1 MKKYDVIVIGESAAG
16 VVAAMT
22 ARKYYPEKSILM
34 IRDVKDVPIPCGIP
48 YIYGTAHDA
57 MKNLIPVAN
66 IEKGNNLE
74 AVIGKV
80 EDVDRVNKT
89 LELCGEVYQYDR
101 LVLATGSKPI
111 IPPIKGAD
119 LKNIFCVEKNPE
131 YLQKIYDQLKDTKNV
146 VVMGGGF
153 IGCEMAEEIKKHD
166 KSINV
171 TVVEMQENLLKIV
184 YDKEFCELAETA
196 LANQDINIL
205 TKEKVVEFVGETF
218 VKGVKLESGKVLDA
232 DMVILGI
239 GARANT
245 DLAEKIGLELGEGRG
260 IKVNR
265 YMVTS
270 DEAIFACGDCAD
282 KDSFFDHKPS
292 MLKLAS
298 IATMEARIVGTN
310 LFKYRR
316 INRGVVGCFS
326 TVLGGNVFA
335 AAGLNEDEAKRKGFE
350 VVTAVAESIN
360 RHPGLMP
367 GGQNLRVKLLFEKGT
382 RGIVGGEIY
391 GAYSGGELINAISAF
406 ISKEMTADEIV
417 LFQAGTHPALT
428 ASPIAYQLVNAAEN
442 ALVKLTNE
450 YSIDN

>member
-1 MKKYDVIVIGESAAG
+1 
-16 VVAAMT
+16 
-22 ARKYYPEKSILM
+22 
-34 IRDVKDVPIPCGIP
+34 
-48 YIYGTAHDA
+48 
-57 MKNLIPVAN
+57 MKNLIPVGN
-66 IEKGNNLE
+66 IEKGNKLE

-80 EDVDRVNKT
+80 NNVDRTNKT
-89 LELCGEVYQYDR
+89 ISVCEEKFQYER

-111 IPPIKGAD
+111 IPPINGVN
-119 LKNIFCVEKNPE
+119 LKNIFCIEKDPE
-131 YLQKIYDQLKDTKNV
+131 YLQTIYDQLKDTKNV

-166 KSINV
+166 PNLNV
-171 TVVEMQENLLKIV
+171 TIVEMQENLLKIV
-184 YDKEFCELAETA
+184 YDKEFCELAENA
-196 LANQDINIL
+196 LRKQEINIL
-205 TKEKVVEFVGETF
+205 TNEKVVEFVGNKKVE
-218 VKGVKLESGKVLDA
+218 GVKLASGKVLPA

-239 GARANT
+239 GARANVE
-245 DLAEKIGLELGEGRG
+245 LAETIGLEIGQGKG

-270 DEAIFACGDCAD
+270 DESIFACGDCAD

-298 IATMEARIVGTN
+298 IATMEARIVGAN

-350 VVTAVAESIN
+350 VVTGVAESVN

-367 GGQNLRVKLLFEKGT
+367 GGQTLRVKLLFEKGT

-442 ALVKLTNE
+442 ALVKLTKE
-450 YSIDN
+450 YSIEN